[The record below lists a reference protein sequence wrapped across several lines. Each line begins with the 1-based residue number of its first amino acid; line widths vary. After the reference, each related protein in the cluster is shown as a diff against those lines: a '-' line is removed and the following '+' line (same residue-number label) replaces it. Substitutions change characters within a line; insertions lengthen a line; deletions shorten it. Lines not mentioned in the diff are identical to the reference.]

1 MISRIKNILPWSPET
16 PRTVNHKSEGTR
28 RNMKRVIALLLVVG
42 FSASA
47 LGQGQLIFN
56 HWATN
61 PGDGSNAILGV
72 DGSPLFGTGYSGQM
86 YAGPVG
92 GALNPVTEI
101 SGSTAL
107 AVFPMYG
114 SARAGYLNTSANT
127 VVIPGVE
134 PGSAADIQLRV
145 WENAGGSLTDWSAAD
160 GTASEWG
167 ISDVVPTTPN
177 TLGGITP
184 GGPQAPVNMPSVPS
198 FQLQMVPE
206 PTTWALLG
214 IGALAM
220 FFRRR
225 K

>member
-1 MISRIKNILPWSPET
+1 
-16 PRTVNHKSEGTR
+16 
-28 RNMKRVIALLLVVG
+28 MKRVIALLMVVG

-56 HWATN
+56 HWGTN

-72 DGSPLFGTGYSGQM
+72 DGSPLFGTEYSGQM
-86 YAGPVG
+86 YAGPEG

-107 AVFPMYG
+107 AVFPMYLAG
-114 SARAGYLNTSANT
+114 RAGYLNTSANT

-134 PGSAADIQLRV
+134 PGNAADIQLRV

-160 GTASEWG
+160 GVTLQSG
-167 ISDVVPTTPN
+167 MSDVTSTSPN

-184 GGPQAPVNMPSVPS
+184 GGPQAPVNMPNVGS
-198 FQLQMVPE
+198 FQLQAIPE